1 MRLNGDPLETADE
14 NNEML
19 EAESRGVVG
28 RVQDLERR
36 VLEQGDEL
44 VCLKATLAEALRRL
58 SILEGMRLPHS
69 LTQVSSTPST
79 PVRNGIAK
87 DQLRLRQ
94 PNISSAKTNSEP
106 REVNRRSYA
115 GSSLPQ
121 RRAVHYQSTGSL
133 HSDSQ
138 SSNSVSPIPSPS
150 PRATPLPAATKR
162 APPLTNNTVNTNQ
175 NTTTN
180 GLHKR
185 WSSTGDFN
193 NVLISP
199 QS

>member
-1 MRLNGDPLETADE
+1 
-14 NNEML
+14 ML

-58 SILEGMRLPHS
+58 SILEGMRLPHN

-94 PNISSAKTNSEP
+94 PNISSAKL
-106 REVNRRSYA
+106 VIFHFYFFC
-115 GSSLPQ
+115 
-121 RRAVHYQSTGSL
+121 VY
-133 HSDSQ
+133 
-138 SSNSVSPIPSPS
+138 
-150 PRATPLPAATKR
+150 
-162 APPLTNNTVNTNQ
+162 
-175 NTTTN
+175 
-180 GLHKR
+180 
-185 WSSTGDFN
+185 
-193 NVLISP
+193 
-199 QS
+199 